1 MAYERWTHGNTVA
14 YNLGYHLIWCP
25 KYRRKVL
32 VDNVE
37 KRLIELLKEKADEI
51 DVKIEKMS
59 IMPDHVHLFVK
70 SKPTASPH
78 WIIQQFKGHSSRI
91 LRMEF
96 DELRSRLPS
105 LWTRSYYV
113 ESCGHIS
120 DATVKQYIED
130 QKRS

>member
-1 MAYERWTHGNTVA
+1 MWDEWHLYAIWQRNNYILSRQLIYMAHERWTHGNTVV

-32 VDNVE
+32 VDKVE

-51 DVKIEKMS
+51 DIKIEKMS

-78 WIIQQFKGHSSRI
+78 WI
-91 LRMEF
+91 
-96 DELRSRLPS
+96 
-105 LWTRSYYV
+105 V
-113 ESCGHIS
+113 
-120 DATVKQYIED
+120 
-130 QKRS
+130 